1 MIWATIIWA
10 GAAAFLTYLSGTQT
24 GRRQIAAAA
33 TLIVGW
39 GMKAFVAV
47 APTIAVQF
55 TRALLQAFEQNR
67 DLMGE
72 ITALLV
78 GELTGETVDPA
89 SISAAITG
97 EGLGAAGPAIGK
109 PIIDAVL
116 AIINPGAALQLED
129 GQKNLERLLGV
140 TMALSMQGWFTSAT
154 GDLMSLGIMGSA
166 ADLPDA
172 VERGLGLNRIGRL
185 AWRAPI
191 KKAVEEPLTVALNRQ
206 YLFTRLTLAEAT
218 KAYHRGLLTDAQ
230 LADVAA
236 DQGFNPDRAAILV
249 ALAAN
254 TLSAA
259 DVQQLYRMQ
268 KVQHDDAITLLRIAG
283 FPQATAEQ
291 LLVLANAREETKLLD
306 EIAANARR
314 LYKAG
319 ELDQEG
325 VSGFLVQAGFS
336 PDEVQLA
343 LTADQLALKE
353 TRSLSLAELQALL
366 GATHITPDDFRARL
380 TKMHYA
386 AADIEL
392 LLAHG
397 TKKLT
402 PHQIVSSFI
411 QGKLTSDQALA
422 ELEAIGY
429 SATDAA
435 TFLTLHG
442 RHLSEGQVLE
452 ALRQGLVTLEQART
466 QLLSLGYPADQVD
479 LLLAFQKRVLSPAEV
494 QAAQLRGFITE
505 QDALQR
511 LRALGYSQ
519 ADAQLVVEL
528 QVRLLTAGQ
537 IIQAYADALI
547 SRTQAVQDLMQR
559 GLTQQEAN
567 TVVTVFDRKQ
577 AVSAA
582 QAAAKLQAAAA
593 KAAGTTP
600 PAGSAPTG
608 P

>member
-55 TRALLQAFEQNR
+55 TGALLVAFEQNR
-67 DLMGE
+67 DLMGQ

-78 GELTGETVDPA
+78 GELTGEKVDPEQ
-89 SISAAITG
+89 ITAAITG

-154 GDLMSLGIMGSA
+154 GDLLSLGIMGTA

-218 KAYHRGLLTDAQ
+218 KAYHRGLITDAQ

-236 DQGFNPDRAAILV
+236 DQGFNADRAAILV

-254 TLSAA
+254 SLSAA

-268 KVQHDDAITLLRIAG
+268 KVQHDDAVALLRLAG
-283 FPQATAEQ
+283 FQPATAEQ

-306 EIAANARR
+306 EIATNARR
-314 LYKAG
+314 LFKAG
-319 ELDQEG
+319 EMLEEDY
-325 VSGFLVQAGFS
+325 VATLTTAGYA

-353 TRSLSLAELQALL
+353 TRQLTLVELQALL
-366 GATHITPDDFRARL
+366 GSAHITPDDFRSRL

-392 LLAHG
+392 LLAGG
-397 TKKLT
+397 TKKLSAR
-402 PHQIVSSFI
+402 QVVASFI
-411 QGKLTSDQALA
+411 SGKLTQDQAIA

-429 SATDAA
+429 TAADAA
-435 TFLTLHG
+435 TFLTAHG

-452 ALRQGLVTLEQART
+452 ALRQGLMTTDQART
-466 QLLSLGYPADQVD
+466 QLISLGFPADQVD
-479 LLLAFQKRVLSPAEV
+479 LLLAFQKRQLSAGEV

-511 LRALGYSQ
+511 LRALGYS
-519 ADAQLVVEL
+519 ATDAQLVVEL

-537 IIQAYADALI
+537 VIQAYADALI
-547 SRTQAVQDLMQR
+547 TRAQALQDLEQR
-559 GLTQQEAN
+559 GLTPLEAN

-577 AVSAA
+577 AVAAA
-582 QAAAKLQAAAA
+582 QAAAKLQTAAQ

-600 PAGSAPTG
+600 APSSGTPG
-608 P
+608 A